1 MIDISQTRITVIP
14 QSEEGRIFAAGYEG
28 SLCDIGTFKSRTDS
42 TTAITIEE
50 EFQMTCEVKND
61 KG

>member
-28 SLCDIGTFKSRTDS
+28 SLRDIGTFKSRVDS
-42 TTAITIEE
+42 TVAITITEE
-50 EFQMTCEVKND
+50 IHMECEVND
-61 KG
+61 R